1 MSRLSVAVLA
11 LVALTAI
18 AVPGTALSQEAEEA
32 PPVLRLSFFMCDF
45 SGGNGDAIDQE
56 IETQVMPVW
65 NALVDEGKV
74 ESYGYMYHW
83 WADEWNLGI
92 YTIAPSI
99 QAIIDA
105 EEEAGERIEAQV
117 GEGTESAIGSHCPHH
132 RDGFY
137 TMGPST
143 EMNQEAGA
151 AGGR

>member
-1 MSRLSVAVLA
+1 MSRISVAVLA
-11 LVALTAI
+11 LVALAAV
-18 AVPGTALSQEAEEA
+18 AVPGTALSQEAEQE

-45 SGGNGDAIDQE
+45 SGGNADAIDEE
-56 IETQVMPVW
+56 IESQVMPVW

-74 ESYGYMYHW
+74 ESYGYVYHW

-117 GEGTESAIGSHCPHH
+117 GEGTESAIGSACPHH

-151 AGGR
+151 TGGR